1 MKKEYLNVELELLF
15 FAEQDIVTF
24 SEAVD
29 NFIEDD
35 WN

>member
-1 MKKEYLNVELELLF
+1 MKKEYLGLEIELVFWMEDVITLS
-15 FAEQDIVTF
+15 Q
-24 SEAVD
+24 SGD